1 MSNHFIRPVDGRDL
15 RAIVAIYN
23 DVMRT
28 SATIWREE
36 PTSLD
41 ERARWL
47 DDLSAHGYPAFV
59 ATDSC
64 GVLGFIASEPFRAWP
79 GYAATCEHS
88 IHVRRDVRS
97 RGVGSQLLAAME
109 RALRER
115 DVHVMVGGIDSG
127 NDGSLRFHARA
138 GFVEVGRMP
147 EVGRMKGLWRDL
159 VLVQKILNPT
169 PLFSE
174 WL

>member
-1 MSNHFIRPVDGRDL
+1 MTNQFIRPIEGRDL
-15 RAIVAIYN
+15 PAIVAIYN
-23 DVMRT
+23 DVMQT

-36 PTSLD
+36 PTSLE
-41 ERARWL
+41 ERAQWL
-47 DDLSAHGYPAFV
+47 ADMSAHGYPAFV
-59 ATDSC
+59 ATDAS
-64 GVLGFIASEPFRAWP
+64 GVLGFIASEPFRPWH

-109 RALRER
+109 RALRVR
-115 DVHVMVGGIDSG
+115 DAHVMVGGIDSD

-169 PLFSE
+169 PPLST
-174 WL
+174 WP

>member
-1 MSNHFIRPVDGRDL
+1 MTNPFIRPVEERDL
-15 RAIVAIYN
+15 PAIVIIYN
-23 DVMRT
+23 DVMHT
-28 SATIWREE
+28 SSTIWRQE
-36 PTSLD
+36 PTSLQ
-41 ERARWL
+41 ERAQWL
-47 DDLSAHGYPAFV
+47 LDVSAHGYPAFV
-59 ATDSC
+59 ATDAC
-64 GVLGFIASEPFRAWP
+64 GVLGFIAGEPFRPWP

-88 IHVRRDVRS
+88 IHVRHDVRS

-115 DVHVMVGGIDSG
+115 DAHVMVGGIDSD

-147 EVGRMKGLWRDL
+147 EVGRLKDRWRDL

-169 PLFSE
+169 SPLSA

>member
-1 MSNHFIRPVDGRDL
+1 MTNQFIRPVEDRDL
-15 RAIVAIYN
+15 AAIVAIYN
-23 DVMRT
+23 DVMQT

-36 PTSLD
+36 PTSLE
-41 ERARWL
+41 ERAQWL
-47 DDLSAHGYPAFV
+47 VDVSAHGYPAFV
-59 ATDSC
+59 ATDAS
-64 GVLGFIASEPFRAWP
+64 GVLGFIACEPFRPWP

-88 IHVRRDVRS
+88 IHVRHDVRS

-109 RALRER
+109 LALRAR
-115 DVHVMVGGIDSG
+115 DAHVMVGGIDSD

-147 EVGRMKGLWRDL
+147 EVGRLRGLWRDL

-169 PLFSE
+169 PPLSA